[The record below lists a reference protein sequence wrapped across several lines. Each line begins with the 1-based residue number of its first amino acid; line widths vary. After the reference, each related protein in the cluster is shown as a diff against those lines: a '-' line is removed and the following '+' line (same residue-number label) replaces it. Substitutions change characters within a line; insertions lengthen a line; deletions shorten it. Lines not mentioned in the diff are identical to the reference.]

1 MGVNRADFTRYDMIT
16 RRSIINTMQDSIK
29 SSLRTIEHQL
39 VFDCNTF
46 AGGIDPGY
54 VFRRVQ
60 PGAKGF

>member
-1 MGVNRADFTRYDMIT
+1 MGVNRVDFTRYDMIT
-16 RRSIINTMQDSIK
+16 TRSIINTIK

-39 VFDCNTF
+39 VFDCNTS

-60 PGAKGF
+60 PGANGL